1 MLNTLANHG
10 YLPHNGK
17 DITEQHT
24 INALYNALG
33 IEEEL
38 AVYLHQEAV
47 TTNPAPNATT
57 FSLNDLSRHDILEH
71 DASLRYALPPV
82 YLLSPPSTC
91 LTIYHMIAA
100 KTPSSAT
107 TTTSTKPSSTR
118 PAHTGLLPSST

>member
-17 DITEQHT
+17 DITERHT

-38 AVYLHQEAV
+38 AIYLHQEAV

-71 DASLRYALPPV
+71 DASLRYVPQTSYSTPHASNK
-82 YLLSPPSTC
+82 LS
-91 LTIYHMIAA
+91 IIAA
-100 KTPSSAT
+100 KTLTSAT

-118 PAHTGLLPSST
+118 PARTGLLPSST